1 MENIKELIAFLS
13 TFDSETPI
21 AMAIESH
28 SNLKLQPVTTTIAD
42 FKDNK
47 SGEAFQILVF
57 MADNTNFELN

>member
-1 MENIKELIAFLS
+1 MENIKELIDFLS

-28 SNLKLQPVTTTIAD
+28 SNLKLQPVTTTQAT

-47 SGEAFQILVF
+47 SGESYEILVF
-57 MADNTNFELN
+57 IADNTNFELN

>member
-1 MENIKELIAFLS
+1 MENIKELMNYLS
-13 TFDSETPI
+13 TFDSKTPI

-57 MADNTNFELN
+57 IADNTNFELN

>member
-1 MENIKELIAFLS
+1 MENIKELMDFLS

-28 SNLKLQPVTTTIAD
+28 SNLKLQPVATTIAD

-47 SGEAFQILVF
+47 SGENFQILVF
-57 MADNTNFELN
+57 IADNTNFELN